1 MDTHGLTE
9 PFRLNKQQRFRK
21 QKFMLGGLSV
31 AALNK
36 FFTGSNFEFEWIEVS
51 QSHHF
56 IYVSNFPLLWLSFIF
71 LANGD
76 A

>member
-1 MDTHGLTE
+1 METHRLAE

-31 AALNK
+31 AAVNK
-36 FFTGSNFEFEWIEVS
+36 FFTWSNFEFERIEVS

-56 IYVSNFPLLWLSFIF
+56 IYVSDFHLLRLSFIF
-71 LANGD
+71 LVNGD

>member
-1 MDTHGLTE
+1 MDTHRLTE

-36 FFTGSNFEFEWIEVS
+36 FFTGSNFEFEWIEVFS
-51 QSHHF
+51 ISSLYLRF
-56 IYVSNFPLLWLSFIF
+56 RFSSFVVELHIF
-71 LANGD
+71 GEW
-76 A
+76 